1 MRLMRWLG
9 LAVSLLVLVAS
20 WSGAALAADTPATGS
35 PAGTIRPIPDLH
47 LSISE
52 TPGET
57 TVRVPLASE
66 SYRLYG
72 LLSPYLSLGSATTLG
87 VPWNASLV
95 PGLQRDTDGLD
106 DVRLGAGMAL
116 PLSDRAQLYGEY
128 RFLRGRIDGGAGRSL
143 LQREPDSSDF
153 RAGFSIRLD

>member
-1 MRLMRWLG
+1 MRRTRRLG
-9 LAVSLLVLVAS
+9 LAVSLLVLAAT
-20 WSGAALAADTPATGS
+20 WPGAALAADAPGS
-35 PAGTIRPIPDLH
+35 PNLH

-72 LLSPYLSLGSATTLG
+72 LLSPYVSLGSATTLG

-128 RFLRGRIDGGAGRSL
+128 RFLRGRIDSGAGRSL

>member
-1 MRLMRWLG
+1 MRLLGRLG
-9 LAVSLLVLVAS
+9 LAVSLLVLVAARP
-20 WSGAALAADTPATGS
+20 GAALAVDTAADGP
-35 PAGTIRPIPDLH
+35 PAGTIRPVPDLH
-47 LSISE
+47 LSVSE

-66 SYRLYG
+66 GYRLYG

-87 VPWNASLV
+87 VPWSASLL
-95 PGLQRDTDGLD
+95 PGLQRDTDGLE
-106 DVRLGAGMAL
+106 DVRLGAGLSL
-116 PLSDRAQLYGEY
+116 PLSGRAQLYGEY

>member
-1 MRLMRWLG
+1 MSFLRRLG
-9 LAVSLLVLVAS
+9 LAVLLTALLAFWPAVALVVD
-20 WSGAALAADTPATGS
+20 AADDPA
-35 PAGTIRPIPDLH
+35 AAIHPIPDLH

-52 TPGET
+52 VPGET
-57 TVRVPLASE
+57 TVRVPLATQG
-66 SYRLYG
+66 YRLYG
-72 LLSPYLSLGSATTLG
+72 LLSPYLSLGAATTLG
-87 VPWNASLV
+87 VPWSASLA

-116 PLSDRAQLYGEY
+116 PLSDRTQLYGEY
-128 RFLRGRIDGGAGRSL
+128 RFLRGRIDSGTGRSL